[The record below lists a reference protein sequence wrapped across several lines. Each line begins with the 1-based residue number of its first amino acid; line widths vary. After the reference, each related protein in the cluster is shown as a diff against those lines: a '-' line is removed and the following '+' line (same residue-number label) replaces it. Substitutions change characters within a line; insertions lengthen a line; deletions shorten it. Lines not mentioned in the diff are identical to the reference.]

1 MRQLII
7 ARKDLEMSAGKL
19 AAQCCH
25 ASEAFLTSHLRDREN
40 VTEVTDEAGQ
50 ICYRAEYT
58 FSKEVYEDWICGI
71 FTKTV
76 CEAKNRTHLL
86 KAKTMAE
93 EMGLEEGKD
102 FFLIWDRCLTEL
114 EPEEV
119 DDAGIGWTLTAI
131 GFKPLDD
138 ETAHKI
144 STKYQL
150 YK

>member
-7 ARKDLEMSAGKL
+7 ARKDLEMSSGKL

-25 ASEAFLTSHLRDREN
+25 ASEAFLTSYLRDRTN
-40 VTEVTDEAGQ
+40 VTEMTDETGQ
-50 ICYRAEYT
+50 SCYKAEYI

-76 CEAKNRTHLL
+76 CAAKNRNHLL

-93 EMGLEEGKD
+93 ELGLEEGTD

-114 EPEEV
+114 EQEEV
-119 DDAGIGWTLTAI
+119 DEDRIGRTLTAI
-131 GFKPLDD
+131 GFQPLDD

-144 STKYQL
+144 SRKYQL

>member
-7 ARKDLEMSAGKL
+7 ARKDLGRSAGKL

-25 ASEAFLTSHLRDREN
+25 ASEAFLTSHLRDRTN
-40 VTEVTDEAGQ
+40 VTEMTDETGKL
-50 ICYRAEYT
+50 CYRVEYI

-76 CEAKNRTHLL
+76 CAAKNRTHLL
-86 KAKTMAE
+86 KAKAMAE
-93 EMGLEEGKD
+93 ELGLEEGKD
-102 FFLIWDRCLTEL
+102 FFLIRDRCLTEL

-119 DDAGIGWTLTAI
+119 DEDGTSWTLTAI
-131 GFKPLDD
+131 GFQPLDD
-138 ETAHKI
+138 ETADKI
-144 STKYQL
+144 SRKYQL

>member
-7 ARKDLEMSAGKL
+7 ARKDLGMSAGKL

-25 ASEAFLTSHLRDREN
+25 ASEAFLTSHLRDRTN
-40 VTEVTDEAGQ
+40 VTEMTDETGKL
-50 ICYRAEYT
+50 CYRVEYI

-76 CEAKNRTHLL
+76 CAAKNRTHLL
-86 KAKTMAE
+86 KAKAMAE
-93 EMGLEEGKD
+93 ELGLEEGKD
-102 FFLIWDRCLTEL
+102 FFLIRDRCLTEL

-119 DDAGIGWTLTAI
+119 DEDGTSWTLTAI
-131 GFKPLDD
+131 GFQPLDD
-138 ETAHKI
+138 ETADKI
-144 STKYQL
+144 SRKYQL

>member
-7 ARKDLEMSAGKL
+7 LRKDLEMSAGKL

-25 ASEAFLTSHLRDREN
+25 ASEAFLTSHLRNRAN
-40 VTEVTDEAGQ
+40 VTEVTDETGKL
-50 ICYRAEYT
+50 CYRVEYI

-76 CEAKNRTHLL
+76 CAAKNRTHLL
-86 KAKTMAE
+86 KAKAMAE
-93 EMGLEEGKD
+93 DLGLEEGKD
-102 FFLIWDRCLTEL
+102 FFLIRDRCLTEL

-119 DDAGIGWTLTAI
+119 DEDGNGWTLTAI
-131 GFKPLDD
+131 GFKPLAD
-138 ETAHKI
+138 EIAHKI
-144 STKYQL
+144 SRKYQL

>member
-7 ARKDLEMSAGKL
+7 ARKDLGMSAGKL

-25 ASEAFLTSHLRDREN
+25 ASEAFLMDHLRNRTN
-40 VTEVTDEAGQ
+40 VTEMTDETGET
-50 ICYRAEYT
+50 CYKAEYT

-76 CEAKNRTHLL
+76 CAAKNRNHLL

-93 EMGLEEGKD
+93 ELGLEEEKD
-102 FFLIWDRCLTEL
+102 FFLIRDRCLTEL

-144 STKYQL
+144 SKKYQL

>member
-7 ARKDLEMSAGKL
+7 ARKDLGMSSGKL

-25 ASEAFLTSHLRDREN
+25 ASEAFLTSHLRDRAN
-40 VTEVTDEAGQ
+40 VTEVSDVTGKL
-50 ICYRAEYT
+50 CYKAEYI

-76 CEAKNRTHLL
+76 CATKNRTHLL
-86 KAKTMAE
+86 KAKAMAE

-102 FFLIWDRCLTEL
+102 FFLIRDRCLTEL

-119 DDAGIGWTLTAI
+119 DEDGIGWTLTAI
-131 GFKPLDD
+131 GFQPLDD

-144 STKYQL
+144 SKKYQL

>member
-25 ASEAFLTSHLRDREN
+25 ASEAFLTSHLRDRAN
-40 VTEVTDEAGQ
+40 VTEVTDATGKL
-50 ICYRAEYT
+50 CYRAEYI
-58 FSKEVYEDWICGI
+58 FSKDVYEDWICGI

-76 CEAKNRTHLL
+76 CEAKNRNNLL
-86 KAKTMAE
+86 KAKAMAE
-93 EMGLEEGKD
+93 ELGLEEGKD
-102 FFLIWDRCLTEL
+102 FFLIRNRCLTEL

-119 DDAGIGWTLTAI
+119 DEDGIGWTLTAI
-131 GFKPLDD
+131 GFQPLDD
-138 ETAHKI
+138 EIAHKI
-144 STKYQL
+144 SKKYQL

>member
-7 ARKDLEMSAGKL
+7 ARKDLGMSSGKL

-25 ASEAFLTSHLRDREN
+25 ASEAFLTSHLRDRAN
-40 VTEVTDEAGQ
+40 VTEVSDVTGKL
-50 ICYRAEYT
+50 CYKAEYI

-76 CEAKNRTHLL
+76 CAAKNRTHLL
-86 KAKTMAE
+86 KAKAMAE

-102 FFLIWDRCLTEL
+102 FFLIRDRCLTEL

-119 DDAGIGWTLTAI
+119 DEDGIGWTLTAI
-131 GFKPLDD
+131 GFQPLDD

-144 STKYQL
+144 SKKYQL